1 VKATIISDDGLKIFE
16 GVFSLLASIFL
27 TYLGIG
33 FLRFADLERKWSNK
47 LFKNDVVDDT
57 EPEAVGFMA
66 KFKAKYSVKAQ
77 AINTGSV
84 VITGSKFGAVE
95 DPAQSDAT
103 SSDDEDAPSSGEVN
117 WGTIFFLT
125 WSATFREGLETLIF
139 LGAVGTGLDPVG
151 TVIGGLVGILLG
163 IIFGWVVFWIGKQIG
178 DIRHFFTA
186 MTMLILII
194 ASGLSMYGTHEF
206 EELGSTYAK
215 STNHPVILRPLWDI
229 SACCPDSDGP
239 GAVFRALVGYQD
251 KPTLAEATVY
261 LGYWMFAVGLIT
273 WRYKN
278 GILFIGKKGR
288 NDLKRQQEAQGKKVE
303 TGSEGAP
310 EMTLQAYPAAGGYP
324 GQTYPII
331 MAPANTPYWGQTQ
344 MHPGMQMVAQPGMQ
358 QGMQMAYPQMQMV
371 PQ

>member
-1 VKATIISDDGLKIFE
+1 
-16 GVFSLLASIFL
+16 
-27 TYLGIG
+27 
-33 FLRFADLERKWSNK
+33 
-47 LFKNDVVDDT
+47 
-57 EPEAVGFMA
+57 MA

-261 LGYWMFAVGLIT
+261 LSYWMFAVGLIT

-278 GILFIGKKGR
+278 GVLFMGKKGR
-288 NDLKRQQEAQGKKVE
+288 SQLARQQGGLQGKSPE
-303 TGSEGAP
+303 SEGKASDA
-310 EMTLQAYPAAGGYP
+310 AYPEVYAGQPYSVM
-324 GQTYPII
+324 
-331 MAPANTPYWGQTQ
+331 MAPANTPYWGTSGP
-344 MHPGMQMVAQPGMQ
+344 MYPGMQLPHMPV
-358 QGMQMAYPQMQMV
+358 MV
-371 PQ
+371 PMQTMQPQQ